1 MENKAKHLQHKDD
14 VKHAKDS
21 QLPTNKNKQ
30 NNNDRLLHKNGQANM
45 PNMDGTYD
53 KNLLKKMQSK
63 KYGNH
68 LINTK
73 NKISDDLYSHNN
85 KSKYDFINYL
95 NNIKSNFSI
104 INYFKMLV
112 NVSIYNYIPFNLR
125 NISNDAYVCGNSFIL
140 KDSNSLKL
148 FLILCKSKILFTYRS
163 NFLIKISDRKTLTSS
178 SSSSNDDNANISVS
192 TNTRNSNNFREINK
206 IVESVKSNT
215 SFDDVPTIRDNNIIH
230 SVSRNFDNEK
240 INILTSANNND
251 KHTNM
256 STDNDIITRS
266 DLSISSVNNVKER
279 NEKGFKKSRGKKI
292 KGKYYKN
299 KVINFTDTPEHFI
312 NKIYYDKKKYLYINC
327 ESVSSF
333 SSIYIFNKKN
343 HVHMNKDNYSYNKYD
358 SHENLIENKINTDMH
373 LNNKNDSQETILYI
387 KDNFES
393 SSNSNFENEK
403 NNFSSL
409 SHNSVENTN
418 SVDTEQVTTR
428 SNDKLISSENDNLN
442 NNFENKD
449 FKIYKDSS
457 EEFIDKVN
465 KPINNANVMNSY
477 NGSNSDEQKK
487 LCTIQKK
494 LSTNSTI
501 NSKIKNKY
509 RHFFKLKKNR
519 KKKKT
524 DDTISIYMSDKGWGC
539 MIRVVQMVLV
549 NIFVKYTISEDF
561 MFFHNL
567 NDYIFYKNSLDNLKK
582 EKLLHEK
589 NSKNG
594 KSKDKITKY
603 HTEEIKLKKLEED
616 KTHEIFG
623 LKKVPESNISHEN
636 NNSSL
641 LSKNNNNTL
650 RDKSK
655 HTLNGN
661 IKTTHQQDQHKY
673 KYTDISSLEVKNR
686 IFSDNNN
693 STSSNN
699 TSISHSFKYYT
710 TYRDFLMNSENNI
723 QDMNK
728 NNYLIFPILSKFR
741 DTESAKYSIQNIIY
755 EAMKYKTIHKE
766 SIENFVYEWF
776 GPTNSAIII
785 SNIINKKKVCF
796 LRKKRKNTIID
807 KHVDKQNS
815 VDKYRNKTKCVL
827 VKKKYRNA
835 FFSVAFETG
844 VIYNNRVLKFFQ
856 IKQKVFVIIWVC
868 LKLGIESKS
877 VLKYKKSLL
886 SCFRLKQFQ
895 GISGGNTYTSAYYFY
910 SANDNGLFYID
921 PHIKCQKAFTDLN
934 TNISSEFF
942 MHRVKLLPW
951 EHLNSSMSL
960 VFVVNSKDDYFDL
973 IHNLKLVDPNIFE
986 VYEEEPQYT
995 FKGELNVDS
1004 DNSELILL

>member
-1 MENKAKHLQHKDD
+1 MENKTKCLQHKND
-14 VKHAKDS
+14 VTHVKS
-21 QLPTNKNKQ
+21 PQITTNKNKQ
-30 NNNDRLLHKNGQANM
+30 NNNDRLIHKNGQENM
-45 PNMDGTYD
+45 PNMGGIYD
-53 KNLLKKMQSK
+53 KKKSKKIQPK
-63 KYGNH
+63 KYGNN
-68 LINTK
+68 LSNIK
-73 NKISDDLYSHNN
+73 NKTSEDLYNHNN

-112 NVSIYNYIPFNLR
+112 NVSIYNYIPFNFR

-140 KDSNSLKL
+140 KDPNSLKL

-163 NFLIKISDRKTLTSS
+163 NFLIKISDSKTLV
-178 SSSSNDDNANISVS
+178 SSSNSDNANFCVS
-192 TNTRNSNNFREINK
+192 TNMKNSNNFLEINK
-206 IVESVKSNT
+206 VVESIKSST
-215 SFDDVPTIRDNNIIH
+215 SFDDAPTFRDTNIIH
-230 SVSRNFDNEK
+230 SVSKNFDNEK

-251 KHTNM
+251 KHINP
-256 STDNDIITRS
+256 STDNDIIIRN
-266 DLSISSVNNVKER
+266 DLNISSINKCYHYNNINNDKEE
-279 NEKGFKKSRGKKI
+279 NKKGFKKNRGTKI

-299 KVINFTDTPEHFI
+299 RVINFTDIPEHFL

-327 ESVSSF
+327 ENISSF
-333 SSIYIFNKKN
+333 SPKYIFNKKK
-343 HVHMNKDNYSYNKYD
+343 HVHMNKDNYSCNKND
-358 SHENLIENKINTDMH
+358 FSDNLIENKTSADIH
-373 LNNKNDSQETILYI
+373 LNNVNDSQETILYI
-387 KDNFES
+387 KDNFE
-393 SSNSNFENEK
+393 NEK
-403 NNFSSL
+403 SNFSSL
-409 SHNSVENTN
+409 SHNSVENDN
-418 SVDTEQVTTR
+418 SVDTEQFITR
-428 SNDKLISSENDNLN
+428 SNDKLISSENNNLN
-442 NNFENKD
+442 NLENNDLKM
-449 FKIYKDSS
+449 YKDTS
-457 EEFIDKVN
+457 EEFISKVN
-465 KPINNANVMNSY
+465 KPINNANIMDYY
-477 NGSNSDEQKK
+477 NDSNSDGQKK
-487 LCTIQKK
+487 HEKLFKNELYTIKKK
-494 LSTNSTI
+494 LSTNNTI

-509 RHFFKLKKNR
+509 RHFFKLKKKR

-567 NDYIFYKNSLDNLKK
+567 NDYIFYKNSLNNLNT
-582 EKLLHEK
+582 EKLLHK
-589 NSKNG
+589 
-594 KSKDKITKY
+594 KSEEKITKY
-603 HTEEIKLKKLEED
+603 HTEKIKLNKLKED
-616 KTHEIFG
+616 KTYEIYC
-623 LKKVPESNISHEN
+623 LKKVSKSNISHEN
-636 NNSSL
+636 DNCSI
-641 LSKNNNNTL
+641 LSKNSN
-650 RDKSK
+650 

-661 IKTTHQQDQHKY
+661 IKTMHQQDQHNY
-673 KYTDISSLEVKNR
+673 KYSDISLLGLKNR
-686 IFSDNNN
+686 ILSDNNN
-693 STSSNN
+693 SASSNN
-699 TSISHSFKYYT
+699 TNISHYFKCYK

-741 DTESAKYSIQNIIY
+741 DTENAKYSIQNIIY
-755 EAMKYKTIHKE
+755 EAMKYKKIHKE
-766 SIENFVYEWF
+766 SIEKFVYEWF

-785 SNIINKKKVCF
+785 SNLINKKKVCF

-807 KHVDKQNS
+807 KHVDKQNII
-815 VDKYRNKTKCVL
+815 DRYKNNTKCIF

-835 FFSVAFETG
+835 FFSIAFETG

-868 LKLGIESKS
+868 LKLGIDSKS
-877 VLKYKKSLL
+877 ILKYKQSIL

-942 MHRVKLLPW
+942 MHRIKLLPW

-960 VFVVNSKDDYFDL
+960 VYVVNSKDDYFDL
-973 IHNLKLVDPNIFE
+973 IHNLKLIDPNIFE
-986 VYEEEPQYT
+986 VYEEEPKYT

>member
-1 MENKAKHLQHKDD
+1 MENKTRRLQHKDG
-14 VKHAKDS
+14 VKNAKDS
-21 QLPTNKNKQ
+21 QFPTNENKQ
-30 NNNDRLLHKNGQANM
+30 NNNDRLLHENGQANM
-45 PNMDGTYD
+45 PNMDGIND
-53 KNLLKKMQSK
+53 KNVFKKIQSK
-63 KYGNH
+63 KYGNN

-73 NKISDDLYSHNN
+73 NKISEDLYSHNN

-140 KDSNSLKL
+140 KDPNSLKL

-178 SSSSNDDNANISVS
+178 SSSSNDDNANICVS
-192 TNTRNSNNFREINK
+192 TSTRNSNNFREINR
-206 IVESVKSNT
+206 IVESIKSNT

-240 INILTSANNND
+240 IDILTSANNND
-251 KHTNM
+251 NHINM

-266 DLSISSVNNVKER
+266 DLSISSINNTKEE
-279 NEKGFKKSRGKKI
+279 NEKEFKKYRGKKI

-299 KVINFTDTPEHFI
+299 KVINFTDIPKHFI

-333 SSIYIFNKKN
+333 SSIYIFNKKK
-343 HVHMNKDNYSYNKYD
+343 HVHMNKENYSYNKYD
-358 SHENLIENKINTDMH
+358 PHDSLIENKINTDMH

-387 KDNFES
+387 KDSFES
-393 SSNSNFENEK
+393 SSNSNFENE
-403 NNFSSL
+403 
-409 SHNSVENTN
+409 
-418 SVDTEQVTTR
+418 
-428 SNDKLISSENDNLN
+428 NL
-442 NNFENKD
+442 
-449 FKIYKDSS
+449 KIYKDSS
-457 EEFIDKVN
+457 EEFINKVN
-465 KPINNANVMNSY
+465 NPINNANVMDSY
-477 NGSNSDEQKK
+477 NGSNSDEQKTDEELLK
-487 LCTIQKK
+487 NELYTIKK
-494 LSTNSTI
+494 KISTNNTI

-509 RHFFKLKKNR
+509 RHYFKLKKRR
-519 KKKKT
+519 KNKKKT

-539 MIRVVQMVLV
+539 MIRVVQMMLV

-567 NDYIFYKNSLDNLKK
+567 NDYIFYKNSLDNLNK

-594 KSKDKITKY
+594 KSENKITKY
-603 HTEEIKLKKLEED
+603 HTEEIKLKNLEED
-616 KTHEIFG
+616 KTHEIFS
-623 LKKVPESNISHEN
+623 LKKVSKSNISHGN
-636 NNSSL
+636 DNSSIL
-641 LSKNNNNTL
+641 NKNDNHTL

-655 HTLNGN
+655 HTLNRN
-661 IKTTHQQDQHKY
+661 IKTIHQQDQQKY

-686 IFSDNNN
+686 TFSDSNNT
-693 STSSNN
+693 TSSNN
-699 TSISHSFKYYT
+699 TNMSLSFKCYT
-710 TYRDFLMNSENNI
+710 TYKDFLMGSENNI

-796 LRKKRKNTIID
+796 LRKKRKHT
-807 KHVDKQNS
+807 DKQNC
-815 VDKYRNKTKCVL
+815 VDKYRNNTKCVF

-856 IKQKVFVIIWVC
+856 MKQKIFVIIWVC
-868 LKLGIESKS
+868 LKLGIDSKS
-877 VLKYKKSLL
+877 VLKYKQSLL

-973 IHNLKLVDPNIFE
+973 IHNLKLIDPNIFE